1 MDAYHSPPDKETTNS
16 YPRDGGPG
24 EGSSQLQSHCFASA
38 LGLQSRCEVST
49 VLWEHRGPPTRCWL
63 IKRKGGNVRALKN
76 SSHNDQNN
84 QLFSHHLCFIQLG
97 FLTKI
102 DFPLWSPRIIGV
114 RNCDKHHIPKG
125 LTAVKMTFRWIEFLL
140 MILIAISFTIT
151 IAYLIIIILRKL
163 NCSW

>member
-1 MDAYHSPPDKETTNS
+1 MKTKNIVKSQQKRVSVSCQAKHTAGRYNVNMDAYHSPPDKETTNS

-49 VLWEHRGPPTRCWL
+49 VLWEHWGPPTRCWL

-102 DFPLWSPRIIGV
+102 DFPL
-114 RNCDKHHIPKG
+114 
-125 LTAVKMTFRWIEFLL
+125 
-140 MILIAISFTIT
+140 
-151 IAYLIIIILRKL
+151 
-163 NCSW
+163 